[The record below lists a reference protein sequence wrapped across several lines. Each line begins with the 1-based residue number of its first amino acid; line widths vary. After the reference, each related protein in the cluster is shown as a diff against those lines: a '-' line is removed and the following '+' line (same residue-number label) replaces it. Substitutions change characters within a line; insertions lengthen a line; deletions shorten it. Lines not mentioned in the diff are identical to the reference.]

1 MITINKF
8 TIKGHLVYLFA
19 IYQDRVEQ
27 FPELTLEA
35 QMPNI
40 ETMKGYAKYAN
51 ELKELKVTLKYLL
64 EEKDDTIV
72 NEFVSNWDDDFEVH
86 EIKQVLKFALQ
97 TDWNE
102 IGTLPNDIYKHITF
116 VN

>member
-27 FPELTLEA
+27 FSELTLEA

-40 ETMKGYAKYAN
+40 ETMKGYAKHAN

-64 EEKDDTIV
+64 EEKDDAIV
-72 NEFVSNWDDDFEVH
+72 NEFVSN
-86 EIKQVLKFALQ
+86 LQ
-97 TDWNE
+97 TDWSE
-102 IGTLPNDIYKHITF
+102 VGALPDDIHKQITF
-116 VN
+116 VNEPNSRFP